1 MADDDRTLPDAYDLV
16 PVDHTPQ
23 FSDAPI
29 PKAGQTIQQPNVMG
43 DITSMPGKVASAVGD
58 VTGVTDAYKA
68 ATGQMTP
75 DEAQMFALGAL
86 PMLAGGPEAKA
97 VEGVAEDIAPAV
109 AKGIRAYHGSPY
121 DFNQFDLS
129 KIGTGEGAQAYGH
142 GLYFAENPQTSE
154 TYKNS
159 LKWNSA
165 DWDDVHTGA
174 RHALETWPDDPIGAM
189 QRIIANNRIYAR
201 PGNRHATD
209 LEQNQKVLELLQS
222 GAPVKAGPTGYMY
235 EVNINADPEHF
246 LDWDKPLSEQSPKVQ
261 EALLKLPG
269 GEHIVQ
275 SKLPGS
281 SIAPQYSE
289 STQQLRDAGI
299 PGIKYLDQGSRAIEA
314 PSDMAGR
321 LEDIGTR
328 MSAIKAMPIEQQ
340 TKAISDEFQNLY
352 EEQSALRDQLKKY
365 RDANATRNY
374 VVFNDRLIDIVKK
387 YGLAGLVAGG
397 ASHFSTVPVDHQPDF
412 DTVQNQEKYSNP
424 IPGMATGGGVKGG
437 VKIDASHD
445 GPWMSCMSIDGA
457 TMYRNKNIPAT
468 ANIKGKTMEV
478 DDMLLH
484 HEVPERADLE
494 KLIEQFKARHHRE
507 PNTKERKGIYLKAHN
522 RSGTPNERAHAKK
535 IGVDWKAWSAW
546 CRGEESKIEKM
557 KFTNQPKDADVKPI
571 PHSHGDLEAED
582 KAA

>member
-1 MADDDRTLPDAYDLV
+1 MADDDTTLPDAYDLV

-58 VTGVTDAYKA
+58 VTGVSDAYKA

-97 VEGVAEDIAPAV
+97 VQGVAEDIAPAV

-142 GLYFAENPQTSE
+142 GLYFAENPE
-154 TYKNS
+154 VAEEYKKTLTQAQLQQFQDN
-159 LKWNSA
+159 LIK
-165 DWDDVHTGA
+165 TGK
-174 RHALETWPDDPIGAM
+174 
-189 QRIIANNRIYAR
+189 
-201 PGNRHATD
+201 AT
-209 LEQNQKVLELLQS
+209 K
-222 GAPVKAGPTGYMY
+222 PVPPVGKTY
-235 EVNINADPEHF
+235 EVNIKADPEHF

-261 EALLKLPG
+261 EAIKSLNLPDPLGGGSIGTPNHMMMSGQDIHASLKFGPPVGFNDKGQALFDAKN
-269 GEHIVQ
+269 V
-275 SKLPGS
+275 GS
-281 SIAPQYSE
+281 GDRTIA
-289 STQQLRDAGI
+289 TQALRDAGI
-299 PGIKYLDQGSRAIEA
+299 PGIKYLDQFSRFGNIPNPVKDTAARIIDFYGGDPQVA
-314 PSDMAGR
+314 TDQFSKR
-321 LEDIGTR
+321 LSGMRSERSNDDLPLR
-328 MSAIKAMPIEQQ
+328 HDRPADPQQ
-340 TKAISDEFQNLY
+340 VLDLLKSGWNPKLDE
-352 EEQSALRDQLKKY
+352 
-365 RDANATRNY
+365 TRNY
-374 VVFNDRLIDIVKK
+374 VVFNDKIIDIVKK

-412 DTVQNQEKYSNP
+412 GDNQQ
-424 IPGMATGGGVKGG
+424 GMATGGGVKGG
-437 VKIDASHD
+437 VKVDATHD
-445 GPWMSCMSIDGA
+445 GPWMSCMSIDGQ

-468 ANIKGKTMEV
+468 AHIKGKTVDV

-484 HEVPERADLE
+484 HEVPEREDLE

-557 KFTNQPKDADVKPI
+557 KFTNQPKDADVKPV